1 MPAPL
6 RSLLFTCLL
15 TAYCDFY
22 VPAPLTRVHAFVH
35 QHARY
40 VLEQVVVLH
49 LALFFTDLAK
59 KMSVL
64 CAGVHE
70 LCILI

>member
-1 MPAPL
+1 
-6 RSLLFTCLL
+6 
-15 TAYCDFY
+15 
-22 VPAPLTRVHAFVH
+22 
-35 QHARY
+35 
-40 VLEQVVVLH
+40 VVVLH